1 MLTRRVP
8 RVATGLA
15 REASWVTAHLIAYP
29 FGLIGESN
37 TKPDQRH
44 SLGGLNLHQRS
55 LVHYAVD
62 AAATPILLV
71 HGIVDN
77 HTIFDSLERALRRRG
92 FSDLSSFD
100 YGLLT
105 TDVRATALDLATAV
119 ERLVAESG
127 YEKVH
132 VIGHSLGGLISR
144 YYVQRMGGHERV
156 HTLVTLGTPHQGSA
170 LARVGSMLPLV
181 RQLRPDSDLIAELQ
195 RARTVVRHPL
205 PRLLLRPG
213 SVDRPQS
220 QCPDRAR
227 RPTRTQCAGAW
238 RRTHVAHQRPGHRV
252 PDRRS
257 PGPAGRPG
265 GVRPARS
272 HGGRLPGRLSRRS
285 NLAPTL
291 RRTCVTAIVV
301 GA

>member
-181 RQLRPDSDLIAELQ
+181 RQLRPDSDLIAELNEPAPSCDTRFLAFYSDLDQ
-195 RARTVVRHPL
+195 LIVPSRNARIEHADLRVRNVPVHGVGHMSLTNDRGIAFQIAAALAQLDDQVEFDPHEATVA
-205 PRLLLRPG
+205 G
-213 SVDRPQS
+213 SLVD
-220 QCPDRAR
+220 
-227 RPTRTQCAGAW
+227 
-238 RRTHVAHQRPGHRV
+238 
-252 PDRRS
+252 
-257 PGPAGRPG
+257 
-265 GVRPARS
+265 
-272 HGGRLPGRLSRRS
+272 
-285 NLAPTL
+285 
-291 RRTCVTAIVV
+291 
-301 GA
+301 

>member
-1 MLTRRVP
+1 MYRALRWVFFHVSPERIHTWVFALL

-119 ERLVAESG
+119 ERLAPLFHLVNGKGASSGTVKALTIRIVLSVA
-127 YEKVH
+127 
-132 VIGHSLGGLISR
+132 LFL
-144 YYVQRMGGHERV
+144 
-156 HTLVTLGTPHQGSA
+156 LL
-170 LARVGSMLPLV
+170 
-181 RQLRPDSDLIAELQ
+181 LIAW
-195 RARTVVRHPL
+195 
-205 PRLLLRPG
+205 
-213 SVDRPQS
+213 S
-220 QCPDRAR
+220 QGMIQP
-227 RPTRTQCAGAW
+227 
-238 RRTHVAHQRPGHRV
+238 H
-252 PDRRS
+252 
-257 PGPAGRPG
+257 
-265 GVRPARS
+265 GV
-272 HGGRLPGRLSRRS
+272 GK
-285 NLAPTL
+285 
-291 RRTCVTAIVV
+291 
-301 GA
+301 

>member
-1 MLTRRVP
+1 MLTRHVP

-15 REASWVTAHLIAYP
+15 REAGWVTAHLIAYP

-37 TKPDQRH
+37 AKPDRRH

-77 HTIFDSLERALRRRG
+77 HTIFDSMERALRRRG
-92 FSDLSSFD
+92 FTDLSSFD

-105 TDVRATALDLATAV
+105 TDVRATALDLATAI

-144 YYVQRMGGHERV
+144 YYIQRMGGHERV

-181 RQLRPDSDLIAELQ
+181 RQLRPDSDLIAELNEPAPSCDTRFLAFYSDLDQ
-195 RARTVVRHPL
+195 LIVPRRNARIEHSDLRVRNVPVHGIGHMSLTNDRGIAFQIAAALAQLDDHVEFDPHEATVASSL
-205 PRLLLRPG
+205 
-213 SVDRPQS
+213 VD
-220 QCPDRAR
+220 
-227 RPTRTQCAGAW
+227 
-238 RRTHVAHQRPGHRV
+238 
-252 PDRRS
+252 
-257 PGPAGRPG
+257 
-265 GVRPARS
+265 
-272 HGGRLPGRLSRRS
+272 
-285 NLAPTL
+285 
-291 RRTCVTAIVV
+291 
-301 GA
+301 

>member
-1 MLTRRVP
+1 MVQTAIGGISRVLTRHVP

-15 REASWVTAHLIAYP
+15 REAGWVTAHLIAYP
-29 FGLIGESN
+29 FGLLGEPN
-37 TKPDQRH
+37 AKPDQRH

-77 HTIFDSLERALRRRG
+77 HTIFDPLERALRRRG
-92 FSDLSSFD
+92 FTDLSSFD

-105 TDVRATALDLATAV
+105 TDVRATALDLATAI

-181 RQLRPDSDLIAELQ
+181 RQLRPDSDLIEEFNEPAPSCDTRFLAFYSDLDQ
-195 RARTVVRHPL
+195 LIVPSRNARIEHPDLRVRNVPVHGIGHMSLTNDRGIAFQIAAALAQLDDQVEFDPHEATVASSLIDSAPN
-205 PRLLLRPG
+205 
-213 SVDRPQS
+213 
-220 QCPDRAR
+220 
-227 RPTRTQCAGAW
+227 RT
-238 RRTHVAHQRPGHRV
+238 
-252 PDRRS
+252 
-257 PGPAGRPG
+257 
-265 GVRPARS
+265 
-272 HGGRLPGRLSRRS
+272 
-285 NLAPTL
+285 
-291 RRTCVTAIVV
+291 
-301 GA
+301 

>member
-1 MLTRRVP
+1 MVQTAIEGISRVLTRRVP

-15 REASWVTAHLIAYP
+15 REAGWVTAHLIAYP
-29 FGLIGESN
+29 FGLLGESN
-37 TKPDQRH
+37 TKPDHRH
-44 SLGGLNLHQRS
+44 SLGGMNLHQRS

-77 HTIFDSLERALRRRG
+77 HTIFDPLERALRRRG
-92 FSDLSSFD
+92 FTDLSSFD

-127 YEKVH
+127 YEKIH

-181 RQLRPDSDLIAELQ
+181 RQLRPDSDLIAELNEPAPSCDTRFLAFHSDLDQ
-195 RARTVVRHPL
+195 LIVPSRNARIEHPDLRVRNVPVHGIGHMSLTNDRGIAFQIAAALAQLDDQVEFDPHEATVA
-205 PRLLLRPG
+205 G
-213 SVDRPQS
+213 SLVD
-220 QCPDRAR
+220 
-227 RPTRTQCAGAW
+227 
-238 RRTHVAHQRPGHRV
+238 
-252 PDRRS
+252 
-257 PGPAGRPG
+257 
-265 GVRPARS
+265 
-272 HGGRLPGRLSRRS
+272 
-285 NLAPTL
+285 
-291 RRTCVTAIVV
+291 
-301 GA
+301 